1 MNPHNITS
9 SAVVHVNP
17 ISNFSHSGGR
27 KGSKDIESP
36 PPYSPTKPSAAPGN
50 TESVTVSLEEAVDLQ
65 KDLQKAAHAQAS
77 QSTPE
82 HKINR
87 SPPAPLTL
95 CTPPKPTPPSP
106 SQTSPLALSTPSQ
119 PSPRTLSTSLTP
131 TLSTPSQA
139 TPTPPPTHPPLTGS
153 QSLSYMP
160 QYRRSHFHSGPHTSG
175 QYNTLPHKRRQS
187 ASSHQATSP
196 QRPVSAEAPP
206 AVSYQRPTSAPQ
218 SQRPPAANYMPPR
231 STTRG
236 TPTKQRTPYSPYSA
250 APVRGSVPS
259 SPFSG
264 GSTAGTPV
272 STSSGSSHG
281 KSHFPFTPPKLFE
294 GAASYNRRGDELK
307 CSPRNPNVKA
317 TGVAVEHT
325 TNQERERYGNNVAPR
340 MHTIDRKS
348 KVPSS
353 YSHQE
358 RSPTATVPHH
368 TPHPQTTVIEING
381 SMEGCTDC

>member
-1 MNPHNITS
+1 MNPHSITA

-17 ISNFSHSGGR
+17 ISNLSHSGGR
-27 KGSKDIESP
+27 RGSKDNLESP
-36 PPYSPTKPSAAPGN
+36 PPYSPTKPSAPPSN
-50 TESVTVSLEEAVDLQ
+50 VESVVVSLEEAVDLQ
-65 KDLQKAAHAQAS
+65 KTAHAQAS

-95 CTPPKPTPPSP
+95 STPPKPTPPSP

-139 TPTPPPTHPPLTGS
+139 TPTPPPTHPPLTVS
-153 QSLSYMP
+153 QSLSHMS
-160 QYRRSHFHSGPHTSG
+160 QYRRHFHSGPHTSG

-187 ASSHQATSP
+187 ASSYQATPS

-206 AVSYQRPTSAPQ
+206 TVSYQRPTSAPQ
-218 SQRPPAANYMPPR
+218 SQRPLAANYMPPR
-231 STTRG
+231 SVTRG
-236 TPTKQRTPYSPYSA
+236 TPTKQRAPHSPFGA
-250 APVRGSVPS
+250 APTRSSVPS

-264 GSTAGTPV
+264 GSSMGTPV
-272 STSSGSSHG
+272 STSSGSSQE
-281 KSHFPFTPPKLFE
+281 KSHFHFTPHKLPE
-294 GAASYNRRGDELK
+294 GAAPYHRRGDEGLQQK
-307 CSPRNPNVKA
+307 FSPRNPNVKA

-325 TNQERERYGNNVAPR
+325 TNQERERYGNNMAAHI
-340 MHTIDRKS
+340 HTIDRKS

-353 YSHQE
+353 YSHRE
-358 RSPTATVPHH
+358 RSPTATVPHNI
-368 TPHPQTTVIEING
+368 PHPQTTVIEFNG